1 MRFLSHSPHFE
12 NAMQWFRIELSLKNF
27 LQSIKKELP
36 AFDAVPL
43 SPVFADNGQHGGG
56 LRSSKGQSAGF
67 TEAHPP
73 NGTRGTMKATRTK
86 PFRYG
91 IRFKFAVLIGALVVA
106 LMVVDALWNIN
117 LQQQQSK
124 NEALEKAEVLAE
136 EMRAVWNFIDIN
148 QDIINRNEDGT
159 FRTKHLVC
167 VVAAK
172 SVSTLFTTNS
182 EYEIHFTNQ
191 APRQRASAPD
201 AFEEKAFSAFEAD
214 PSLEAYYDVETNAE
228 GQRVFR
234 YTEPLYVTETCLECH
249 GEPAGELDQ
258 YGYEKEGMQVGDI
271 GGAMSIIEPM
281 DIYASGMQTS
291 VIQQVFMV
299 LLVLVIACIG
309 IYVAVSKLVL
319 RPIEALGKAAKQ
331 IGEGE
336 FEYEL
341 GLESTRKPDEITEFA
356 NDFGKMARRLERL
369 YTNMESEVQKQ
380 TDELSAL
387 NDLLIY
393 QKVELKKTLDR
404 LSEETAYKN
413 EFFAIMSHE
422 LRTPLTSIL
431 AFARILRGGDSLD
444 DKTRNAVEEIEANA
458 TLLLNMVNN
467 ILTISKA
474 EAHKNELVVEPVD
487 FVDLIGFIRSSLEP
501 VAKNKDVALSAR
513 ADADVPLSMADW
525 EKLRRIVENL
535 VDNAIKYTHSGGS
548 VSVHVSF
555 ESTEEPPAAKDDGD
569 SEPPACSEASPETTE
584 PARHGTIIIAVSDDG
599 IGIAE
604 DDQVGIFER
613 YRQAEQSPNRR
624 YRGTGL
630 GLAVVKELT
639 ELHGGTVSVSSV
651 RKEGS
656 TFTVRIPYVAV
667 DTEEYD
673 EDTAC

>member
-1 MRFLSHSPHFE
+1 MLAK
-12 NAMQWFRIELSLKNF
+12 NA
-27 LQSIKKELP
+27 
-36 AFDAVPL
+36 
-43 SPVFADNGQHGGG
+43 
-56 LRSSKGQSAGF
+56 
-67 TEAHPP
+67 
-73 NGTRGTMKATRTK
+73 K

-91 IRFKFAVLIGALVVA
+91 IRFKFAVLIGALVVI
-106 LMVVDALWNIN
+106 LMIVDALWNVN
-117 LQQQQSK
+117 LQQQQSQ
-124 NEALEKAEVLAE
+124 NEALEKAEVLAD
-136 EMRAVWNFIDIN
+136 EMRAVWDFVDIN
-148 QDIINRNEDGT
+148 QDIINRNDDGT

-172 SVSTLFTTNS
+172 SVSTLFTTQTD
-182 EYEIHFTNQ
+182 YVIHFVKEN
-191 APRQRASAPD
+191 PRQLASAPD
-201 AFEEKAFSAFEAD
+201 EFEKEAFEAFAAD
-214 PSLEAYYDVETNAE
+214 PELEAYYGVGTDEN

-249 GEPAGELDQ
+249 GEPVGELDQ

-281 DIYASGMQTS
+281 DIYAAGMQTS

-319 RPIEALGKAAKQ
+319 RPIEALGNAAKQ
-331 IGEGE
+331 IGKGA
-336 FEYEL
+336 FDYEL
-341 GLESTRKPDEITEFA
+341 DLQNTGRPDEITEFA
-356 NDFGKMARRLERL
+356 NDFDKMARRLERL
-369 YTNMESEVQKQ
+369 YTSMETEVKNQ

-393 QKVELKKTLDR
+393 QKSELKKTLDK

-431 AFARILRGGDSLD
+431 AFARILRTVDSLD

-474 EAHKNELVVEPVD
+474 EAHKNELITEPVD
-487 FVDLIGFIRSSLEP
+487 FVDLIGFIKNSLEP
-501 VAKNKDVALSAR
+501 VAKNKDIALTAR
-513 ADADVPLSMADW
+513 ADSGIPLSMADW
-525 EKLRRIVENL
+525 EKLRRILENL
-535 VDNAIKYTHSGGS
+535 VDNAIKYTHAGGTVDVRAVFAPPETHGKDAGDSTGDGGS
-548 VSVHVSF
+548 PDLGSIVISV
-555 ESTEEPPAAKDDGD
+555 A
-569 SEPPACSEASPETTE
+569 
-584 PARHGTIIIAVSDDG
+584 DDG

-604 DDQVGIFER
+604 EDREGIFER
-613 YRQAEQSPNRR
+613 YRQAGQSPNRR

-651 RKEGS
+651 RKAGS
-656 TFTVRIPYVAV
+656 TFTVRIPYAPV

-673 EDTAC
+673 EDTAR

>member
-1 MRFLSHSPHFE
+1 
-12 NAMQWFRIELSLKNF
+12 
-27 LQSIKKELP
+27 
-36 AFDAVPL
+36 
-43 SPVFADNGQHGGG
+43 
-56 LRSSKGQSAGF
+56 
-67 TEAHPP
+67 
-73 NGTRGTMKATRTK
+73 MKATRVK

-106 LMVVDALWNIN
+106 LMAVDALWNIN
-117 LQQQQSK
+117 LQEQQSK

-148 QDIINRNEDGT
+148 QDIINRNEDGS

-191 APRQRASAPD
+191 TPRQRASAPD
-201 AFEEKAFSAFEAD
+201 AFEEKAFAAFKAD
-214 PSLEAYYDVETNAE
+214 PSLEAYYDVETKAD

-258 YGYEKEGMQVGDI
+258 YGYEKEGMRVGDI

-281 DIYASGMQTS
+281 DIYASGMQVS
-291 VIQQVFMV
+291 VFQQVFMV

-309 IYVAVSKLVL
+309 IYAAVSKLVL
-319 RPIEALGKAAKQ
+319 RPIEALGTAAKK

-356 NDFGKMARRLERL
+356 NDFDKMARRLERL

-393 QKVELKKTLDR
+393 QKAELKKTLDR

-431 AFARILRGGDSLD
+431 AFARILRGVDSLD

-474 EAHKNELVVEPVD
+474 EARKNELVIEPVD

-501 VAKNKDVALSAR
+501 VAKNKNVSLSAK

-535 VDNAIKYTHSGGS
+535 VDNAIKYTHPGGS
-548 VSVHVSF
+548 VDVRVWF
-555 ESTEEPPAAKDDGD
+555 DD
-569 SEPPACSEASPETTE
+569 SEASSTDAKDAADRDTPAQETDPEATA
-584 PARHGTIIIAVSDDG
+584 PPRHGDIAIAVTDDG

-604 DDQVGIFER
+604 EDQEHIFER
-613 YRQAEQSPNRR
+613 YRQAGQSPNRR

-639 ELHGGTVSVSSV
+639 ELHGGTVSVASA
-651 RKEGS
+651 RKKGS
-656 TFTVRIPYVAV
+656 TFTVRIPYAPV